1 MTTALTTTT
10 VTTGATLAFEPRDI
24 ADAVRLAQILV
35 ASRLLPRS
43 IATPEAAF
51 AVICTGREL
60 GLTAMQSLR
69 SIHIIEGKPTMSADL
84 MVALCKKSSVCRY
97 FRLVES
103 TAERAVYE
111 TARRDDPEPTRLA
124 FTMHEAQAAGVS
136 GKDNWK
142 RFPAAMLRA
151 RAASALVRAVY
162 PDVLLGVYDSD
173 SGELEEPLDATPAPI
188 PRAEPSRPSSSVALY
203 VARIAEAVTMV
214 DLATVAV
221 EIRADKSLGPD
232 AQAQLRELYRAR
244 KAAID
249 AAAVAEAPAMREP
262 GEEG

>member
-1 MTTALTTTT
+1 MTTTALATTTQ
-10 VTTGATLAFEPRDI
+10 TTGATLAFEPRDI

-84 MVALCKKSSVCRY
+84 MVALVKRSAACRY

-124 FTMHEAQAAGVS
+124 FTMAEARDAGVA
-136 GKDNWK
+136 GKDNWRK
-142 RFPAAMLRA
+142 FPAAMLRA

-173 SGELEEPLDATPAPI
+173 SGELDEPVDV
-188 PRAEPSRPSSSVALY
+188 PRAEPSRPATPVVDY
-203 VARIAEAVTMV
+203 EARIAEADTLAM
-214 DLATVAV
+214 LATVAV
-221 EIRADKSLGPD
+221 EIRQDKTLGPD
-232 AQAQLRELYRAR
+232 AQARLREAYRAR
-244 KAAID
+244 KAALE
-249 AAAVAEAPAMREP
+249 VVVVNEPAIREP